1 MILFLWACTSHD
13 PYKDVLRSLGEDVF
27 ISNYAEVTTKAG
39 TLQETVDAY
48 CIDPETNSLEPVHA
62 AWRDARVPWKKM
74 EFLNIGPYK
83 EPDRLGFQIDFWPV
97 RVETLEDVLYGDG
110 EISKE
115 TILNY
120 PAATKG
126 FPGIEWLIYT
136 DQDRANPRYC
146 SYLEAMAYDLQV
158 HATLLHQ
165 SWSPDGGNYLSHLTE
180 ASSDKDYVSTK
191 EALTEVVNRLG
202 HTPANIRALK
212 LLKPLG
218 EEQGAVQPQLLESR
232 YSKNSLRDIR
242 SNLEGI
248 SETYY
253 GSSTGMGVDDLLS
266 ETDTKINDDFALY
279 LSQSFEA
286 IDALDAQGSLEDS
299 MLIDPG
305 SIDELST
312 RLAFLQ
318 EHIQKDVLLA
328 LSLWL
333 TFNDADGD

>member
-1 MILFLWACTSHD
+1 
-13 PYKDVLRSLGEDVF
+13 
-27 ISNYAEVTTKAG
+27 
-39 TLQETVDAY
+39 
-48 CIDPETNSLEPVHA
+48 
-62 AWRDARVPWKKM
+62 M

-97 RVETLEDVLYGDG
+97 RVDTLEEVLYGEG
-110 EISKE
+110 QLSKE

-136 DQDRANPRYC
+136 DQDRTRSRYC
-146 SYLEAMAYDLQV
+146 SYLEAMAYDL
-158 HATLLHQ
+158 HLHTSLLHQ
-165 SWSPDGGNYLSHLTE
+165 SWKPDGGNYLSHLTE
-180 ASSDKDYVSTK
+180 AGLDKDYISTK
-191 EALTEVVNRLG
+191 EALTEIVNRLG
-202 HTPANIRALK
+202 HTLANIRALK

-218 EEQGAVQPQLLESR
+218 QEQGGVQPELLESR
-232 YSKNSLRDIR
+232 YSQHSLRDIR
-242 SNLEGI
+242 SNLEGV

-253 GSSTGMGVDDLLS
+253 GSTAGSGVDDLIA
-266 ETDTKINDDFALY
+266 ETDAQINDDFALY
-279 LSQSFEA
+279 LSQCL
-286 IDALDAQGSLEDS
+286 DAVDSLDAQGSLEDA
-299 MLIDPG
+299 MLIDPS

-318 EHIQKDVLLA
+318 EHIQEDVLLA

>member
-1 MILFLWACTSHD
+1 MIIFVLACTSND
-13 PYKDVLRSLGEDVF
+13 PYKDVLQSLGEDVF
-27 ISNYAEVTTKAG
+27 ISNYAEVTTKTG
-39 TLQETVDAY
+39 TLEETVEAY
-48 CIDPETNSLEPVHA
+48 CLDPETNALDAVQA
-62 AWRDARVPWKKM
+62 AWKDARVPWKKM

-97 RVETLEDVLYGDG
+97 RVETLEEVLYGDG

-136 DQDRANPRYC
+136 DHDRTNSRYC
-146 SYLEAMAYDLQV
+146 SYLEAMAYDLHV
-158 HATLLHQ
+158 HAGLLHQ
-165 SWSPDGGNYLSHLTE
+165 SWATDGGNYLSHLTE
-180 ASSDKDYVSTK
+180 ADSEKDYISTK
-191 EALTEVVNRLG
+191 EAITEVVNRLG
-202 HTPANIRALK
+202 HTLANIRALK
-212 LLKPLG
+212 LIKPLG
-218 EEQGAVQPQLLESR
+218 EEQGAVQPHLLESR

-253 GSSTGMGVDDLLS
+253 GQSTGRGVDDLLS
-266 ETDTKINDDFALY
+266 ETDTQINDDFALY

-286 IDALDAQGSLEDS
+286 VDTLDAQGSLEDS
-299 MLIDPG
+299 MLIDPS

-318 EHIQKDVLLA
+318 EHIQEDVLLA

>member
-1 MILFLWACTSHD
+1 MILFMLACTSKD
-13 PYKDVLRSLGEDVF
+13 SYKDVLQSLGEDVF
-27 ISNYAEVTTKAG
+27 ISNYSEVSVKTASLEEAVK
-39 TLQETVDAY
+39 EY
-48 CIDPETNSLEPVHA
+48 CQAPEVNSLEKVQLL
-62 AWRDARVPWKKM
+62 WSEARVPWKKM

-97 RVETLEDVLYGDG
+97 RVETLEEVLYGEGQMSND
-110 EISKE
+110 
-115 TILNY
+115 TILSY

-136 DQDRANPRYC
+136 DQDRSRPRYC
-146 SYLEAMAYDLQV
+146 SYLKAMAYDLHV

-165 SWSPDGGNYLSHLTE
+165 SWIADGGNYLSHLTE
-180 ASSDKDYVSTK
+180 AGVDKDYISTK

-202 HTPANIRALK
+202 HTLANIRALK
-212 LLKPLG
+212 LIKPLG
-218 EEQGAVQPQLLESR
+218 LEQGAVQPELLESR

-242 SNLEGI
+242 SNLEGM

-266 ETDTKINDDFALY
+266 QTDAQINDDFALY
-279 LSQSFEA
+279 LSQSLEA
-286 IDALDAQGSLEDS
+286 VDALDAQGSLEES
-299 MLIDPG
+299 MLIDPS

-318 EHIQKDVLLA
+318 EHIQEDILLA